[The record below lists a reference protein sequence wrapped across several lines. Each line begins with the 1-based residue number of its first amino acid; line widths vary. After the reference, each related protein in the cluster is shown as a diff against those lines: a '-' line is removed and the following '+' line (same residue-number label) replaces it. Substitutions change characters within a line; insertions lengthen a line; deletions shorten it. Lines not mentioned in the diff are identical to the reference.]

1 MNHLMAYAQSQD
13 VTLDGEQAF
22 EELYTRLARWT
33 AESIDAY
40 SNDRAEAG
48 GQRVERCIALLGYM
62 NHAIDLSNNFA
73 VACAVLSLHRFVI
86 GALVKAKA
94 EGCGAPLA
102 GVSSVLLTLA
112 ELFATIHSKKI
123 SGLPSSAVRH

>member
-1 MNHLMAYAQSQD
+1 MKHLMAYAQSQD

-33 AESIDAY
+33 AEIIDTY
-40 SNDRAEAG
+40 HDGQAEAR
-48 GQRVERCIALLGYM
+48 GQKIERSIALLGYM
-62 NHAIDLSNNFA
+62 NLAIDLSHNYA
-73 VACAVLSLHRFVI
+73 IACAMLSLHRFVI

-94 EGCGAPLA
+94 EGCGAPLE

-112 ELFATIHSKKI
+112 ELFATIHSRKK
-123 SGLPSSAVRH
+123 SSMPRGEVRC